1 MAITYET
8 HSITEDNE
16 RGIATGHLPGRLSA
30 RGREVAAELGARY
43 RAEPPDAVYTSDLRR
58 AVETARIAFGDTGI
72 PVLQDPR
79 LRECDYGDL
88 NGRPVAELAKVR
100 SAHIDRPFP
109 GGGQSYREVIEA
121 TREFLRDLV
130 AERDGQRVVII
141 AHSANRW
148 ALHVLLGGEAIER
161 LVNAPFNWQP
171 GWHYTVTAGSIEE
184 PVTGPGTA
192 DSAH

>member
-1 MAITYET
+1 MAVAITYET

-43 RAEPPDAVYTSDLRR
+43 RDQPPDVVFTSDLHR

-72 PVLQDPR
+72 PVHQDPR

-88 NGRPVAELAKVR
+88 NGHPVSEIAALRAEC
-100 SAHIDRPFP
+100 IDQPFP
-109 GGGQSYREVIEA
+109 DGQSYNEVIEA
-121 TREFLRDLV
+121 TREFLREL
-130 AERDGQRVVII
+130 ATERDGQNILII

-148 ALHVLLGGEAIER
+148 ALQALLDNARIED
-161 LVNAPFNWQP
+161 LVEETFQWQP
-171 GWHYTVTAGSIEE
+171 GWRFLLDERL
-184 PVTGPGTA
+184 
-192 DSAH
+192 